1 MAVKKSGAGKF
12 VLMLISSVALAYILW
27 VVYQSLD
34 LAEQDDLEVMGII
47 PEQTVQQAYIEEI
60 EVPTATIPQPAKEQ
74 TTPEQEVYEEIESP
88 KVTLP
93 PLDKSDDFLRDLLI
107 TDKANNDLDVWLRTD
122 DLMRRIASYLDGLAR
137 GSMLSKIFSLSNPQ
151 GEFTTHQ
158 QGDII
163 WLNAGNYER
172 YNNTLAVIMALDMQ
186 QIAGV
191 FHLVR
196 PLLESAFA
204 ELGYKPR
211 QMDGIILRSL
221 DNILATPVIVE
232 PLQLVRESVT
242 YKFADPKLEALMPLQ
257 KQLLRA
263 GPENTQRIQQQAL
276 ALKKALLNP

>member
-47 PEQTVQQAYIEEI
+47 PEQTVQQAFIEEI
-60 EVPTATIPQPAKEQ
+60 EVPTATIPQPAKE
-74 TTPEQEVYEEIESP
+74 TPPEQEVYEEIESP
-88 KVTLP
+88 EVTLP
-93 PLDKSDDFLRDLLI
+93 PLDKSDNFFRDLLI
-107 TDKANNDLDVWLRTD
+107 TNKANNDLDVWLRTD

-137 GSMLSKIFSLSNPQ
+137 GSMLSKIFPLSNPQ

-158 QGDII
+158 QGDVI

-221 DNILATPVIVE
+221 DNIPATPVIV
-232 PLQLVRESVT
+232 
-242 YKFADPKLEALMPLQ
+242 
-257 KQLLRA
+257 
-263 GPENTQRIQQQAL
+263 
-276 ALKKALLNP
+276 

>member
-12 VLMLISSVALAYILW
+12 VLMLISTVALAYILW

-74 TTPEQEVYEEIESP
+74 TAPEQEVYEEIESP
-88 KVTLP
+88 EVTLP

-137 GSMLSKIFSLSNPQ
+137 GSMLSKIFPLSKPQ

-163 WLNAGNYER
+163 WLNAG
-172 YNNTLAVIMALDMQ
+172 
-186 QIAGV
+186 
-191 FHLVR
+191 
-196 PLLESAFA
+196 
-204 ELGYKPR
+204 
-211 QMDGIILRSL
+211 
-221 DNILATPVIVE
+221 
-232 PLQLVRESVT
+232 
-242 YKFADPKLEALMPLQ
+242 KL
-257 KQLLRA
+257 
-263 GPENTQRIQQQAL
+263 
-276 ALKKALLNP
+276 